1 MNIKDILFPII
12 KSFEDI
18 NQPTDLERIQ
28 QNNYNLAQELKSNDM
43 EHTILGDMLYTQ
55 KLNEQI
61 TVLKETIEIYKLYKG
76 VQEKQ
81 IEELEE
87 RLQRS
92 MKLNEELLATAKK
105 AIAASYQSIN
115 V

>member
-1 MNIKDILFPII
+1 MA
-12 KSFEDI
+12 E
-18 NQPTDLERIQ
+18 
-28 QNNYNLAQELKSNDM
+28 
-43 EHTILGDMLYTQ
+43 TILDNIYTQ
-55 KLNEQI
+55 KLNETI

-76 VQEKQ
+76 IQEKQ

-105 AIAASYQSIN
+105 AVAASYQNISI
-115 V
+115 

>member
-1 MNIKDILFPII
+1 MDQILDSI
-12 KSFEDI
+12 
-18 NQPTDLERIQ
+18 
-28 QNNYNLAQELKSNDM
+28 
-43 EHTILGDMLYTQ
+43 YTQ

-81 IEELEE
+81 IEDLEE

-105 AIAASYQSIN
+105 AVMASYQNISI
-115 V
+115 